1 MRTYS
6 ARDRGYIRDRRSIVS
21 YLNCPV
27 CHLSLRAPRA
37 SFLAPEHCPRCI
49 GRRRVAIQ
57 LFPSAL
63 PMRQLAA
70 NEAPPDTPARPAD
83 PPRP

>member
-1 MRTYS
+1 M
-6 ARDRGYIRDRRSIVS
+6 S

-49 GRRRVAIQ
+49 GRRRVATP
-57 LFPSAL
+57 LFASPL
-63 PMRQLAA
+63 PMRQLVA
-70 NEAPPDTPARPAD
+70 NDALHGTPGGPAEPERPPGR
-83 PPRP
+83 

>member
-1 MRTYS
+1 
-6 ARDRGYIRDRRSIVS
+6 VS

-49 GRRRVAIQ
+49 GRRRVATR
-57 LFPSAL
+57 LVPSVL

-70 NEAPPDTPARPAD
+70 NEAAAGTASGPAEDDR
-83 PPRP
+83 RR